1 MTKSV
6 VIFASGGGSN
16 FENLVLKSK
25 DIGME
30 VSSLIVDQAN
40 AYAIERAKLLNV
52 PYHVINRKDYQ
63 SKEEFEDKI
72 KGTITVEEPDYLILA
87 GFMRIL
93 SEAFVE
99 QYDRKII
106 NTHPSLLPAFKG
118 ANAIHDA
125 YNYGVKVSGVTIH
138 YVDSGVD
145 TGEIIAQEPIIIDDN
160 DSLDIFEE
168 KIHLLEYDLY
178 PSTLKKLFKGDV

>member
-30 VSSLIVDQAN
+30 VSSLIVDQTN

-63 SKEEFEDKI
+63 SKDAFEDKI
-72 KGTITVEEPDYLILA
+72 KETLAEKEPDYLILA
-87 GFMRIL
+87 GFMGIL
-93 SEAFVE
+93 SETFVE
-99 QYDRKII
+99 QYDRRII
-106 NTHPSLLPAFKG
+106 NIHPSLLPAFKG

-125 YNYGVKVSGVTIH
+125 YSYGVKVSGVTIH

-145 TGEIIAQEPIIIDDN
+145 TGEIIAQEPINIEDD
-160 DSLDIFEE
+160 DSLDLFEE
-168 KIHLLEYDLY
+168 KIHLLEYELY
-178 PSTLKKLFKGDV
+178 PSTLKQLFKGDV

>member
-1 MTKSV
+1 MTKKV

-25 DIGME
+25 DIGMD
-30 VSSLIVDQAN
+30 VLCLIVDQPN
-40 AYAIERAKLLNV
+40 AYAIDRAKKLNI
-52 PYHVINRKDYQ
+52 PHHVIDRKNFQ
-63 SKEEFEDKI
+63 TKTEFEKKI
-72 KGTITVEEPDYLILA
+72 KETLAEKEPDYLLLA

-93 SEAFVE
+93 STEFVE

-106 NTHPSLLPAFKG
+106 NIHPSLLPSFKG
-118 ANAIHDA
+118 ANAIQDA
-125 YNYGVKVSGVTIH
+125 FMYGVKVSGVTIH

-145 TGEIIAQEPIIIDDN
+145 TGEIIAQEAIIIKDK
-160 DSLDIFEE
+160 DSLDSFED
-168 KIHLLEYDLY
+168 KIHQLEYDLY